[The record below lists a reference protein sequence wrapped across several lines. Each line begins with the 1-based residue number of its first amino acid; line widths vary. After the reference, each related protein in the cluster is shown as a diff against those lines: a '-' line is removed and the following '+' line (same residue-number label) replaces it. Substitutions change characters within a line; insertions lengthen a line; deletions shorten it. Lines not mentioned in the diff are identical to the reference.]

1 MWQANWV
8 KSQLQGRHRDLS
20 VELVKIK
27 TKGDKILDQSL
38 SKVGGKGL
46 FVKEIED
53 ALISRETDI
62 AVHSMKD
69 VPVKLPDGLII
80 GAVPEREDL
89 RDAFISAGSIP
100 LKRLRQGAR
109 IGTSS
114 LRRQSQL
121 LHLRPDIAIVPI
133 RGNVETRIKKI
144 ETEGLDG
151 VILAAAGLKRLRFE
165 HKVTEF
171 FEPEVMLPAIGQ
183 GALAIEIRDDDDAAK
198 ELIGFLDH
206 EKTRIGVTA
215 ERSFLRTLEGGCQVP
230 IAAWA
235 RVDGESIHLIG
246 MVADVDGGSLI
257 RDTIDGTLDQ
267 AEALG
272 GLLAERLL
280 EQGAR
285 AILDKLLENE

>member
-1 MWQANWV
+1 LWQANWV